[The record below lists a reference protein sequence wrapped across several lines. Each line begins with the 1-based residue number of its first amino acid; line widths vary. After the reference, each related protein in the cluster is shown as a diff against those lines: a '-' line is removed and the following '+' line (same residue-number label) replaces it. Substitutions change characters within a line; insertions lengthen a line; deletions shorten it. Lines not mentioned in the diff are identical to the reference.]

1 MWRNA
6 LKFQKPRSFSHS
18 GKASAAQVRA
28 KAIASSNDGGRWSVS
43 EELCALI
50 ESRAT
55 MNGMRLE
62 VAQATSCAVR
72 RGMCAGRGAGAVGRS
87 AGGRRLRSTLQP
99 PLHLA
104 AIHAAAAV
112 WSAK

>member
-1 MWRNA
+1 M
-6 LKFQKPRSFSHS
+6 
-18 GKASAAQVRA
+18 G
-28 KAIASSNDGGRWSVS
+28 

-50 ESRAT
+50 ESRAA

-62 VAQATSCAVR
+62 VAQATSCAAR
-72 RGMCAGRGAGAVGRS
+72 RGMRAGRGAGVEARKR
-87 AGGRRLRSTLQP
+87 GGRRLRSTLQP

-104 AIHAAAAV
+104 AIHAAAVV